1 MNTDIHPNLQTSV
14 VVDDGLAL
22 AILNSQ
28 DLGVILLDERLRV
41 RCWNQ
46 WLVEWTGLATD
57 DISGR
62 SFDTLFT
69 SLVGTDCAGAIDLA
83 LFQNRFTCWTQQI
96 DPDRLDFIESVMA
109 GGRRE
114 MPLHRVSFTP
124 VEQPDLGRCCLVQ
137 ISEAPFDPIAAKA
150 RRARP
155 PETLVDQGGAFP
167 AYLESSNIPL
177 LLLDNNHLILDANE
191 SLQALF
197 GYRLEQLKQKPLR
210 VLLPSVNADT
220 DIKTALE
227 HASGV
232 DDPKKT
238 ALEHAAGGGGSLEG
252 ATAAGEDLSLRAEC
266 FQSAANPE
274 NYVVALQDI
283 SLHSVNLEALFHQR
297 KLLSTVFSQVVDGIL
312 MVDKHGFV
320 EHLNPISMA
329 LLAIND
335 AKPNQYIDDLMV
347 LVSEEGK
354 VVESPCLAALARG
367 KVVTVAD
374 NTMLKVG
381 GQSPL
386 QVVATATPLRNRVND
401 ITGAVLVFRSVSEA
415 RRVSTRLTWQATH
428 DPLTELGNRRHLEN
442 EILKSIDAAHLSD
455 STHTLLYIDLYNFSV
470 INDTCG
476 HNAGDEL
483 LCQFA
488 RMLEKQAGS
497 KDVVARIGNDEFAL
511 LLNDLSVDES
521 RDLAEQLLSQIKKF
535 SFPWGERRLKVGASI
550 GAKVIDRETTSEI
563 DVLVAAGTSCA
574 SAKESGRNRIHF
586 QYRSVEVAERQS
598 IAQWIPIIS
607 EALEEDRFVLY
618 CQPIV
623 LVGSSADGE
632 NAKRVGHYEVLVR
645 MVDREG
651 DIVPPGKFIPAAEH
665 YGLVEDIDRWVLDNI
680 FTYLQETPDS
690 DQCFAVNLSGNT
702 VCDEDLKDYIISKF
716 DSTGVDPARLQFEVT
731 ETAAMR
737 NFDRAMDLIRALKD
751 KGCSFA
757 LDDFGSGLSSLGY
770 LKELPVDYLKIDG
783 SFIQKMELNEVDY
796 SMVSTINHLGHIMG
810 IKTIAECV
818 ENETQLS
825 MLQEIGVD
833 YAQGFLIAKPMPLS
847 KLKSLVL

>member
-1 MNTDIHPNLQTSV
+1 MNTDIHPNLQSS

-22 AILNSQ
+22 AILDSQ

-46 WLVEWTGLATD
+46 WLVEWTGLASD

-96 DPDRLDFIESVMA
+96 DPDRLDLIESVMA

-124 VEQPDLGRCCLVQ
+124 VERPDLGRCCLVQ
-137 ISEAPFDPIAAKA
+137 ISEAPFDPIAVKA
-150 RRARP
+150 RRGRP
-155 PETLVDQGGAFP
+155 PEALVDQGGAFP

-177 LLLDNNHLILDANE
+177 LLLDKHHLILDANE

-210 VLLPSVNADT
+210 VLLPGVNAGT
-220 DIKTALE
+220 DI
-227 HASGV
+227 
-232 DDPKKT
+232 KT
-238 ALEHAAGGGGSLEG
+238 ALEHAAGGGSIEG
-252 ATAAGEDLSLRAEC
+252 ATAVGEDLSLRAEC
-266 FQSAANPE
+266 FQSAASSE

-283 SLHSVNLEALFHQR
+283 SLDSVNLEALFHQR
-297 KLLSTVFSQVVDGIL
+297 KLLSTVFSQVVDGVL

-329 LLAIND
+329 LLEVND
-335 AKPNQYIDDLMV
+335 SKPNQYIDDLMV
-347 LVSEEGK
+347 LVSEDGEA
-354 VVESPCLAALARG
+354 VESPCLAALARG

-381 GQSPL
+381 GQSPF

-521 RDLAEQLLSQIKKF
+521 RDLAEQLLSQIKEF

-550 GAKVIDRETTSEI
+550 GAKVIDRDTTSEI

-574 SAKESGRNRIHF
+574 SAKGSGRNRIHF

-623 LVGSSADGE
+623 LVGSGE
-632 NAKRVGHYEVLVR
+632 SAKRVGHYEILVR

-665 YGLVEDIDRWVLDNI
+665 YGLVEDIDRWVLDKI

-818 ENETQLS
+818 ENKTQLS

-833 YAQGFLIAKPMPLS
+833 YAQGFLIAKPMPLA

>member
-1 MNTDIHPNLQTSV
+1 MNTDIHPNLQTANTV
-14 VVDDGLAL
+14 GDRLAL
-22 AILNSQ
+22 SILDSQ
-28 DLGVILLDERLRV
+28 DLGVMLIDARLRV
-41 RCWNQ
+41 QCWNQ
-46 WLVEWTGLATD
+46 WLAEWTGLAAA

-69 SLVGTDCAGAIDLA
+69 SLVGTDCAEAMDQA

-124 VEQPDLGRCCLVQ
+124 LELPDIGNCCLVQ

-150 RRARP
+150 RRDTSPKA
-155 PETLVDQGGAFP
+155 LVVQEGVFP
-167 AYLESSNIPL
+167 AYLESSNVPL
-177 LLLDNNHLILDANE
+177 LLLDNHHLILDVNA

-197 GYRLEQLKQKPLR
+197 GCSLEQLKQKPVR
-210 VLLPSVNADT
+210 VLLPGINADT
-220 DIKTALE
+220 DIKQAFE
-227 HASGV
+227 NAVGGDGSG
-232 DDPKKT
+232 
-238 ALEHAAGGGGSLEG
+238 AIEG
-252 ATAAGEDLSLRAEC
+252 ATVAGEDLRLQAEC

-274 NYVVALQDI
+274 HYVVALQDI
-283 SLHSVNLEALFHQR
+283 TLHSANLEALFHQR
-297 KLLSTVFSQVVDGIL
+297 KLLSVVFSQVVDGIL

-320 EHLNPISMA
+320 EHLNPIGMA
-329 LLAIND
+329 LLEIND
-335 AKPNQYIDDLMV
+335 SQPNQYVDDLMV
-347 LVSEEGK
+347 LVNEDGD
-354 VVESPCLAALARG
+354 VEPSPCLAALARG
-367 KVVTVAD
+367 KIISVAD

-381 GQSPL
+381 TQPLL
-386 QVVATATPLRNRVND
+386 QVVATATPLRNRVNE

-428 DPLTELGNRRHLEN
+428 DPLTELGNRRYLEN
-442 EILKSIDAAHLSD
+442 EILKSIDAAHLGD

-476 HNAGDEL
+476 HSAGDEL

-488 RMLEKQAGS
+488 RMLEKQAGP

-521 RDLAEQLLSQIKKF
+521 RDLAEQLLWQIKEF

-550 GAKVIDRETTSEI
+550 GAKVIDRGTTSEI

-623 LVGSSADGE
+623 SVGSGIDG
-632 NAKRVGHYEVLVR
+632 KSSRRVGHYEILVR
-645 MVDREG
+645 MLDHEG

-665 YGLVEDIDRWVLDNI
+665 YGLIEDIDRWVLNKI
-680 FTYLQETPDS
+680 FAYLEENPNDE
-690 DQCFAVNLSGNT
+690 QCFAVNLSGNT
-702 VCDEDLKDYIISKF
+702 VCDEDLKDYIIGKF

-731 ETAAMR
+731 ETAAIR
-737 NFDRAMDLIRALKD
+737 HFDRAMDLIRALKD
-751 KGCSFA
+751 KGCSFS

-818 ENETQLS
+818 ENNIQLS

-833 YAQGFLIAKPMPLS
+833 YAQGFLIAKPMPLAN
-847 KLKSLVL
+847 LKSPPL

>member
-14 VVDDGLAL
+14 AVDDGLAL
-22 AILNSQ
+22 AILDSQ
-28 DLGVILLDERLRV
+28 DLGVMLLDERLRV

-46 WLVEWTGLATD
+46 WLVEWTGLASD
-57 DISGR
+57 DTSGR

-124 VEQPDLGRCCLVQ
+124 VELPDLGRCCLVQ

-150 RRARP
+150 RRERP
-155 PETLVDQGGAFP
+155 SKALVDQRGAFP

-177 LLLDNNHLILDANE
+177 LLLDNHHLILDANE
-191 SLQALF
+191 SLQTLF

-210 VLLPSVNADT
+210 VLLPGTNADT
-220 DIKTALE
+220 DLKAALE
-227 HASGV
+227 YAV
-232 DDPKKT
+232 
-238 ALEHAAGGGGSLEG
+238 GGDGDGSIEG

-266 FQSAANPE
+266 FQSAANSE

-297 KLLSTVFSQVVDGIL
+297 KLLSAVFSQVVDGIL

-329 LLAIND
+329 LLEVND
-335 AKPNQYIDDLMV
+335 SKPNLHIDDLMV
-347 LVSEEGK
+347 LVGEDGEE
-354 VVESPCLAALARG
+354 VESPCLAALARG
-367 KVVTVAD
+367 KTVTVAD

-381 GQSPL
+381 GLAPL
-386 QVVATATPLRNRVND
+386 QVVATATPLRNRVNE

-428 DPLTELGNRRHLEN
+428 DPLTELGNRRYLEN

-488 RMLEKQAGS
+488 RMIETQAGP

-521 RDLAEQLLSQIKKF
+521 RNLAEQLLWQIKEF

-550 GAKVIDRETTSEI
+550 GATVIDRGTTSEI

-586 QYRSVEVAERQS
+586 QYHSVEVAERQS

-623 LVGSSADGE
+623 LVGSGIDGKS
-632 NAKRVGHYEVLVR
+632 AKRVGHYEILVR
-645 MVDREG
+645 MLDREG
-651 DIVPPGKFIPAAEH
+651 SIIPPGKFIPAAEH
-665 YGLVEDIDRWVLDNI
+665 YGLVEDIDRWVLDKI
-680 FTYLQETPDS
+680 FTYLQETPKG

-702 VCDEDLKDYIISKF
+702 VCDEDLKGYIISKF

-731 ETAAMR
+731 ETAAIR
-737 NFDRAMDLIRALKD
+737 HFDRAMDLIRALKD

-818 ENETQLS
+818 ENNTQLS

-833 YAQGFLIAKPMPLS
+833 YAQGFLIAKPMPLAN
-847 KLKSLVL
+847 LKSPTL